1 MLPIGG
7 MHFLY
12 CVEAQAVVCYPE
24 RPVSSELE
32 YGIQHMSQ
40 TEASKKQL
48 LFEHRGE
55 VIDELI

>member
-12 CVEAQAVVCYPE
+12 CVDAQMVVCYPE

-40 TEASKKQL
+40 TETSEQQL
-48 LFEHRGE
+48 LLKHRRE
-55 VIDELI
+55 IIYKLI